1 MDSTEAT
8 SRIVEAAGTN
18 GQVGAAGSGHVAA
31 VDLGGTKILAAVFGP
46 DGQIAARAKKAT
58 GKDHTP
64 AAVIDRIAA
73 CVREAALSAGVP
85 ARELRAVGVGAPG
98 VCDVEAGIVKIAPNL
113 DWIDVPL
120 KTELQN
126 RLAVPATVNNDVRVA
141 VIAEHAV
148 GAGRGVANM
157 IGVWPGTGLGGGLI
171 LDGRLY
177 TGTAGLA
184 GEIGHT
190 TVLAGGPKCGC
201 GGRGHL
207 EALASRTGIVRE
219 IARRVKKG
227 DKTLLTKYAGKDV
240 TTATSGDLAKAWAK
254 GDRLVTKVLDQAAQ
268 YLAVGIASLANLLNP
283 DLVVLGGGVTEAL
296 GDRFID
302 RVAALVKKQP
312 LSTSTGSVRIVRA
325 ALGDD
330 AGITGAA
337 IIARRLLA
345 HQPAG

>member
-1 MDSTEAT
+1 MDSVRVTNSVDTVGTE
-8 SRIVEAAGTN
+8 N
-18 GQVGAAGSGHVAA
+18 GQVGTIGDGYVAA

-46 DGQIAARAKKAT
+46 DGQIAARAKKST
-58 GKDHTP
+58 GKDHAPST
-64 AAVIDRIAA
+64 VIDRIAG
-73 CVREAALSAGVP
+73 CVRDAAADAGV
-85 ARELRAVGVGAPG
+85 AAMELRAVGLGAPG
-98 VCDVEAGIVKIAPNL
+98 VCDVDAGVVKIAPNL

-120 KTELQN
+120 RAELQD
-126 RLAVPATVNNDVRVA
+126 RLSVPVALNNDVRVA

-171 LDGRLY
+171 LGGHLY
-177 TGTAGLA
+177 TGTAGMA

-190 TVLAGGPKCGC
+190 TVLVGGPKCGC

-227 DKTLLTKYAGKDV
+227 DKTLLTRYAGKDV
-240 TTATSGDLAKAWAK
+240 TSATSGDLAKAWSK
-254 GDRLVTKVLDQAAQ
+254 GDKLVTRVLDRAAE
-268 YLAVGIASLANLLNP
+268 YLATGIASLANLLNP
-283 DLVVLGGGVTEAL
+283 DLVVLGGGVIEAL
-296 GDRFID
+296 GDPYVE
-302 RVAALVKKQP
+302 RVASLVKEQP
-312 LSTSTGSVRIVRA
+312 LATSTGTVRVVRS

-337 IIARRLLA
+337 IIARRVA
-345 HQPAG
+345 NVA